1 MYNIHF
7 SFLFFPSNA
16 RYPEIPWVMTTL
28 LQCIRLA
35 LTVLTIWLRLG
46 IFTRRPSCITF
57 TKDIPGTL
65 FMWVMC
71 YTYIVLCWT
80 ELALLYK
87 WCWLSLLQWLFMMLK
102 LNHTDPVKN
111 ELVSLSHSLFLSLS
125 SFNPYSLF
133 SFLSTSSFT
142 LPFSLLSPP
151 SLFLLFPLPTRL
163 TLVLFYQLLIPTSSL
178 MVYMASI

>member
-1 MYNIHF
+1 
-7 SFLFFPSNA
+7 
-16 RYPEIPWVMTTL
+16 MTTL

-57 TKDIPGTL
+57 TKDILGTL
-65 FMWVMC
+65 FMWVIC

-80 ELALLYK
+80 ELALLLYK

-102 LNHTDPVKN
+102 PSHTDPVKN
-111 ELVSLSHSLFLSLS
+111 GLVSLSYSLFLSLS
-125 SFNPYSLF
+125 SFNPHSLF

-151 SLFLLFPLPTRL
+151 SLFLLFPLPPRL
-163 TLVLFYQLLIPTSSL
+163 TLVLFYQPLIPTSSL
-178 MVYMASI
+178 MVYMALI